1 MMLYPADRTT
11 TVIISCRQ
19 LFSPKKACLND
30 MPLISCFSV
39 KPLNCFFQ
47 TGSIKYSQSAPMHH
61 HHLHHQFLGFFFF
74 FKKSLA
80 DRGYLSHSRVL
91 SSVVSYPL
99 QTFTLKLG
107 GADFRGV
114 ISFSFSRTGEPL
126 AWRIFM
132 FLLQLFTPKRSF
144 LINPRLCIRG
154 CIFRLLLK

>member
-1 MMLYPADRTT
+1 MKGSFLHCPFFPRIQPNYQISRPYFQVSKNYRLDLSMMLYPADRTT

-30 MPLISCFSV
+30 MPLIWCFSV

-99 QTFTLKLG
+99 
-107 GADFRGV
+107 
-114 ISFSFSRTGEPL
+114 
-126 AWRIFM
+126 
-132 FLLQLFTPKRSF
+132 
-144 LINPRLCIRG
+144 
-154 CIFRLLLK
+154 